1 MRHALAGDA
10 WLQRRIYA
18 GAGKLAGPGVTKAA
32 IGQPTRVKRLP
43 PHMTECYTHV
53 VDMWHGQEESAAVHS
68 GEKGVSRHTSG
79 PAGHNVGFRL
89 SEERGRAGGNGARL
103 R

>member
-53 VDMWHGQEESAAVHS
+53 VGRWTWPRRIRCCS
-68 GEKGVSRHTSG
+68 
-79 PAGHNVGFRL
+79 FR
-89 SEERGRAGGNGARL
+89 
-103 R
+103 